1 MKIFLT
7 EIDDEAQNKKF
18 VGPYIE
24 ADTLEEAEKIAYE
37 YELQVVGEL
46 HKLIVDE
53 EEPVRTLH

>member
-7 EIDDEAQNKKF
+7 EIDDETQNKKF
-18 VGPYIE
+18 VGPYME

>member
-7 EIDDEAQNKKF
+7 EIDDESQNKKF

>member
-7 EIDDEAQNKKF
+7 EIDDETQNKKF

>member
-7 EIDDEAQNKKF
+7 EIDDETQNKKF

-24 ADTLEEAEKIAYE
+24 ANTLEEAEKIAYE